1 MCAARSRGI
10 RSLGV
15 YRPAPG
21 RDDAV
26 AWVRRGAGA
35 AGEDAM
41 TMSDAA
47 ATGGDGEQ
55 AVRVERD
62 ANVAIV
68 VIDRPAALN
77 ALSASVLEE
86 LETAFTAL
94 ADEVPEIRG
103 VLLVGEGGRAFVA
116 GADIRAMTALTPE
129 EAAEL
134 SRRGHRT
141 AAAIEALPAPVIACV
156 DGYALGGGLEMALA
170 CDLIYATDAST
181 FGQPEVKLG
190 LIPGFG
196 GTVRLPRAV
205 GLARAKEL
213 IYSGRR
219 IGIDEALDSG
229 LVARSFADRAA
240 LIDGARA
247 TIDLIAT
254 NSPTAV
260 GIAKRVLVEAAG
272 RPTDVASD
280 LEVGAFE
287 DAFRTEDMRE
297 GVAAFLEKR
306 EPRFGGA

>member
-1 MCAARSRGI
+1 MTASGRPLR
-10 RSLGV
+10 LGMV
-15 YRPAPG
+15 VVLALGLTACTVGGEPASTDPVVQLGAPG
-21 RDDAV
+21 QPNR
-26 AWVRRGAGA
+26 
-35 AGEDAM
+35 
-41 TMSDAA
+41 T
-47 ATGGDGEQ
+47 
-55 AVRVERD
+55 
-62 ANVAIV
+62 
-68 VIDRPAALN
+68 
-77 ALSASVLEE
+77 
-86 LETAFTAL
+86 
-94 ADEVPEIRG
+94 
-103 VLLVGEGGRAFVA
+103 
-116 GADIRAMTALTPE
+116 LTPE

-134 SRRGHRT
+134 SRRVDGA

-170 CDLIYATDAST
+170 CDLVYATDAST

-240 LIDGARA
+240 LLDGARA

-280 LEVGAFE
+280 IEVGAFE
-287 DAFRTEDMRE
+287 DAFRTEDKHE

-306 EPRFGGA
+306 EPSWTGR